1 MYLKEHNPASVRKQ
15 QGSKTSSQGTEATK
29 WQGQDGT
36 PQIFK
41 IYLVPENQLETFT
54 SVNAML

>member
-1 MYLKEHNPASVRKQ
+1 MYLQEHNPASMREQ

-29 WQGQDGT
+29 QQGQVGT

-41 IYLVPENQLETFT
+41 IYLVPENQLETFPL
-54 SVNAML
+54 VNAML